1 LAPARK
7 HDCVLSFFR
16 LNLGLRVESC
26 RISVGALGMDAITEH
41 EAVQQYAEGNFNE
54 KALPKYAPAGTE
66 PRQAQSGELHA
77 AKL

>member
-1 LAPARK
+1 
-7 HDCVLSFFR
+7 
-16 LNLGLRVESC
+16 
-26 RISVGALGMDAITEH
+26 MDAITEH